1 MRVSVRL
8 SGELAAQ
15 AGRPRFS
22 VTLADGA
29 TVSDLTNL
37 LRQEYVDSSPL
48 LDTAVPI
55 IAGKHDTQSEPLAE
69 GQDVAF
75 LLPIAGGDF

>member
-1 MRVSVRL
+1 MQVSVRL
-8 SGELAAQ
+8 SGELASQ

-29 TVSDLTNL
+29 TVSDLTDL
-37 LRQEYVDSSPL
+37 LRQEYLESSHL

-55 IAGKHDTQSEPLAE
+55 IAGRHVTQSEPLAE
-69 GQDVAF
+69 GQEVAY
-75 LLPIAGGDF
+75 LLPIAGG